1 MLALVKMAL
10 RVSGDAFDDQLNML
24 IAAAKSDLA
33 VAGVDP
39 VDEDDVLVQ
48 LAVCTF
54 CAFNFGIADDAD
66 RLKRVYDEQKAQLS
80 TNTGH
85 TDWGV

>member
-66 RLKRVYDEQKAQLS
+66 RLKRVYDEQKAQLA

>member
-10 RVSGDAFDDQLNML
+10 RVSGDAFDEQLNML

-66 RLKRVYDEQKAQLS
+66 RLKRVYDEQKAQLA